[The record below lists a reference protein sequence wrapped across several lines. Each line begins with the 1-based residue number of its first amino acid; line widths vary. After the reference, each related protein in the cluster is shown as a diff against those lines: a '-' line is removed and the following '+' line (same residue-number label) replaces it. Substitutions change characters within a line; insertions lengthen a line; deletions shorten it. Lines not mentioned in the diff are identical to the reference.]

1 MVTRSLS
8 LSLSACVRAIFVRVY
23 IYTHHIYL
31 CISLCL
37 CIYIYRRARD
47 LRRTLFPCEGL
58 QSPDFLL
65 FPTLLGALADC
76 AQVLLGQNLP
86 TAVFIRKLPSCLL
99 LGS

>member
-8 LSLSACVRAIFVRVY
+8 LSLYLPVY
-23 IYTHHIYL
+23 VLYLYVCIYTHTIYIYVYL
-31 CISLCL
+31 SVYV
-37 CIYIYRRARD
+37 YIYRRARD

-86 TAVFIRKLPSCLL
+86 AASFC
-99 LGS
+99 